1 MVEAAKWNLLARDGG
16 KPDPELDQM
25 LDKLTPEERTEAEQ
39 QAKTFKPVA
48 VNPVTTA
55 SPPKFGPRRIK

>member
-1 MVEAAKWNLLARDGG
+1 
-16 KPDPELDQM
+16 M